1 MNSNLP
7 LGLAN
12 DIKNA
17 FGIGGETVKAEA
29 FGNGNINDT
38 YLVYIQSG
46 DSVARYIFQ
55 RVNRAVFTNPEDIA
69 KNVSGVTTHIAN
81 KLRLA
86 GEKDIERRVV
96 KYYRNISGG
105 YYHITESGDYWRV
118 MSYIYDSVC
127 FETADNTL
135 LFNTGVAFGEFQ
147 RLLSDFPAETLC
159 VTIPDF
165 HNTPVRYAQLA
176 LAADADA
183 FSRLCEVK
191 AEYDY
196 LLSQSEN
203 ACRLCR
209 LADSGAI
216 PLRVVHNDTK
226 CNNVMFDAK
235 TGRNL
240 AVVDL
245 DTVMPG
251 LIAYDFGDA
260 VRFAANPGGEDCE
273 DLSEV
278 FLDTDAFA
286 AFARGYV
293 GQIRGSVSRF
303 ELDTLAD
310 GVLAV
315 TLELAARFLTDYLC
329 GDSYFKCKK
338 ERHNLIRARAQIA
351 LARDIITKIPTIGSV
366 LDSITNRNEAW
377 FS

>member
-127 FETADNTL
+127 FDTADNTL

-159 VTIPDF
+159 VTIPNF
-165 HNTPVRYAQLA
+165 HNTPARYAQLA
-176 LAADADA
+176 LAAGADA

-278 FLDTDAFA
+278 FLDADAFA

-366 LDSITNRNEAW
+366 LDSITNRNEA
-377 FS
+377 

>member
-127 FETADNTL
+127 FDTADNTL

-165 HNTPVRYAQLA
+165 HNTPARYAQLA
-176 LAADADA
+176 LAAGADA

-235 TGRNL
+235 TGKNL

-366 LDSITNRNEAW
+366 LDSITNRNKA
-377 FS
+377 

>member
-29 FGNGNINDT
+29 FGTGNINDT

-127 FETADNTL
+127 FDTADNTL

-165 HNTPVRYAQLA
+165 HNTPARYAQLA
-176 LAADADA
+176 LAAGADA

-235 TGRNL
+235 TGKNL

-338 ERHNLIRARAQIA
+338 ERHILIRARAQIA

-366 LDSITNRNEAW
+366 LDSITNRNEA
-377 FS
+377 

>member
-366 LDSITNRNEAW
+366 LDSITNRNKA
-377 FS
+377 

>member
-127 FETADNTL
+127 FDTADNTL

-165 HNTPVRYAQLA
+165 HNTPARYAQLA
-176 LAADADA
+176 LAAGADA

-235 TGRNL
+235 TGKNL

-351 LARDIITKIPTIGSV
+351 LARDIITKIPTIRSV
-366 LDSITNRNEAW
+366 LDSITNRNEA
-377 FS
+377 

>member
-17 FGIGGETVKAEA
+17 FGIGGEPVKAEA

-55 RVNRAVFTNPEDIA
+55 HVNRAVFTNPEDIA

-96 KYYRNISGG
+96 KYYRNVSGG

-127 FETADNTL
+127 FDTADNTL

-165 HNTPVRYAQLA
+165 HNTPARYAQLA
-176 LAADADA
+176 LAAGADA

-273 DLSEV
+273 DISEV

-351 LARDIITKIPTIGSV
+351 LARDIITKIPTIRSV
-366 LDSITNRNEAW
+366 LDSITNRNEA
-377 FS
+377 

>member
-7 LGLAN
+7 FGLVN

-127 FETADNTL
+127 FDTADNTL

-165 HNTPVRYAQLA
+165 HNTPARYAQLA

-366 LDSITNRNEAW
+366 LDSITNRNEA
-377 FS
+377 

>member
-127 FETADNTL
+127 FDTADNTL

-165 HNTPVRYAQLA
+165 HNTPARYAQLA
-176 LAADADA
+176 LAAGADA

-235 TGRNL
+235 TGKNL

-286 AFARGYV
+286 AFARGYI

-366 LDSITNRNEAW
+366 LDSITNRNEA
-377 FS
+377 

>member
-127 FETADNTL
+127 FDTADNTL

-165 HNTPVRYAQLA
+165 HNTPARYAQLA
-176 LAADADA
+176 LAAGADA

-235 TGRNL
+235 TGKNL

-366 LDSITNRNEAW
+366 LDSITNRNEA
-377 FS
+377 

>member
-127 FETADNTL
+127 FDTADNTL

-165 HNTPVRYAQLA
+165 HNTPARYAQLA
-176 LAADADA
+176 LAAGADA

-235 TGRNL
+235 TGKNL

-351 LARDIITKIPTIGSV
+351 LARDIITKIPTIGSI
-366 LDSITNRNEAW
+366 LDSITNRNEA
-377 FS
+377 

>member
-38 YLVYIQSG
+38 YLVYIQNG

-127 FETADNTL
+127 FDTADNTL

-165 HNTPVRYAQLA
+165 HNTPARYAQLA
-176 LAADADA
+176 LAAGADA

-366 LDSITNRNEAW
+366 LDSITNRNEA
-377 FS
+377 

>member
-127 FETADNTL
+127 FDTADNTL

-165 HNTPVRYAQLA
+165 HNTPARYAQLA
-176 LAADADA
+176 LAAGADA

-235 TGRNL
+235 TGKNL

-338 ERHNLIRARAQIA
+338 ERHNLIRSRAQIA

-366 LDSITNRNEAW
+366 LDSITNRNEA
-377 FS
+377 

>member
-46 DSVARYIFQ
+46 DSIARYIFQ

-127 FETADNTL
+127 FDTADNTL

-165 HNTPVRYAQLA
+165 HNTPARYAQLA
-176 LAADADA
+176 LAAGADA

-366 LDSITNRNEAW
+366 LDSITNRNEA
-377 FS
+377 

>member
-165 HNTPVRYAQLA
+165 HNTPARYAQLA

-366 LDSITNRNEAW
+366 LDSITNRNEA
-377 FS
+377 

>member
-127 FETADNTL
+127 FDTADNTL

-165 HNTPVRYAQLA
+165 HNTPARYAQLA
-176 LAADADA
+176 LAAGADA

-235 TGRNL
+235 TGKNL

-260 VRFAANPGGEDCE
+260 RIFPKSSLIRMPLRHLQGAMSGRYAAAFHVSSSTRLPTVSLPLHWSLRQGFLLIIFAATVISN
-273 DLSEV
+273 
-278 FLDTDAFA
+278 AKRNA
-286 AFARGYV
+286 
-293 GQIRGSVSRF
+293 
-303 ELDTLAD
+303 
-310 GVLAV
+310 
-315 TLELAARFLTDYLC
+315 
-329 GDSYFKCKK
+329 
-338 ERHNLIRARAQIA
+338 
-351 LARDIITKIPTIGSV
+351 IILYAPAPRSPSQGT
-366 LDSITNRNEAW
+366 
-377 FS
+377 

>member
-165 HNTPVRYAQLA
+165 HNTPARYAQLA
-176 LAADADA
+176 LAAGADA

-235 TGRNL
+235 TGKNL

-366 LDSITNRNEAW
+366 LDSITNRNEA
-377 FS
+377 

>member
-366 LDSITNRNEAW
+366 LDSITNRNEA
-377 FS
+377 

>member
-165 HNTPVRYAQLA
+165 HNTPARYAQLA
-176 LAADADA
+176 LAAGADA

-235 TGRNL
+235 TGKNL

-303 ELDTLAD
+303 ELDTLAA

-366 LDSITNRNEAW
+366 LDSITNRNEA
-377 FS
+377 

>member
-46 DSVARYIFQ
+46 DSVDRYIFQ

-127 FETADNTL
+127 FDTADNTL

-165 HNTPVRYAQLA
+165 HNTPARYAQLA
-176 LAADADA
+176 LAAGADA

-235 TGRNL
+235 TGKNL

-366 LDSITNRNEAW
+366 LDSITNRNEA
-377 FS
+377 

>member
-127 FETADNTL
+127 FDTADNTL

-165 HNTPVRYAQLA
+165 HNTPARYAQLA
-176 LAADADA
+176 LAAGADA

-209 LADSGAI
+209 LADSGAM

-235 TGRNL
+235 TGKNL

-366 LDSITNRNEAW
+366 LDSITNRNEA
-377 FS
+377 

>member
-165 HNTPVRYAQLA
+165 HNTPARYAQLA

>member
-7 LGLAN
+7 FGLVN

-127 FETADNTL
+127 FDTADNTL

-165 HNTPVRYAQLA
+165 HNTPARYAQLA

-366 LDSITNRNEAW
+366 LDSITNRNKA
-377 FS
+377 

>member
-86 GEKDIERRVV
+86 GEKDIERRVI

-165 HNTPVRYAQLA
+165 HNTPARYAQLA

-235 TGRNL
+235 TGKNL

-366 LDSITNRNEAW
+366 LDSITNRNEA
-377 FS
+377 

>member
-127 FETADNTL
+127 FDTADNTL

-165 HNTPVRYAQLA
+165 HNTPARYAQLA
-176 LAADADA
+176 LAAGADA

-235 TGRNL
+235 TGKNL

-251 LIAYDFGDA
+251 LIAYDFDDA

-366 LDSITNRNEAW
+366 LDSITNRNEA
-377 FS
+377 

>member
-55 RVNRAVFTNPEDIA
+55 HVNRAVFTNPEDIA

-96 KYYRNISGG
+96 KYYRNVSGG

-127 FETADNTL
+127 FDTADNTL

-165 HNTPVRYAQLA
+165 HNTPARYAQLA
-176 LAADADA
+176 LAAGADA

-351 LARDIITKIPTIGSV
+351 LARDIITKIPTIRSV
-366 LDSITNRNEAW
+366 LDSITNRNEA
-377 FS
+377 

>member
-7 LGLAN
+7 FGLVN

-366 LDSITNRNEAW
+366 LDSITNRNKA
-377 FS
+377 

>member
-1 MNSNLP
+1 M
-7 LGLAN
+7 
-12 DIKNA
+12 
-17 FGIGGETVKAEA
+17 
-29 FGNGNINDT
+29 
-38 YLVYIQSG
+38 
-46 DSVARYIFQ
+46 
-55 RVNRAVFTNPEDIA
+55 NRAVFTNPEDIA

-366 LDSITNRNEAW
+366 LDSITNRNEA
-377 FS
+377 

>member
-127 FETADNTL
+127 FDTADNTL

-165 HNTPVRYAQLA
+165 HNTPARYAQLA
-176 LAADADA
+176 LAAGADA

-235 TGRNL
+235 TGKNL

-251 LIAYDFGDA
+251 LTAYDFGDA

-366 LDSITNRNEAW
+366 LDSITNRNEA
-377 FS
+377 

>member
-127 FETADNTL
+127 FDTADNTL

-366 LDSITNRNEAW
+366 LDSITNRNEA
-377 FS
+377 

>member
-1 MNSNLP
+1 MNSTLP
-7 LGLAN
+7 LDLAN
-12 DIKNA
+12 EIKAA
-17 FGIGGETVKAEA
+17 FGIEGEPLGAEA

-38 YLVYIQSG
+38 YLVRIQNGGGECS
-46 DSVARYIFQ
+46 YIFQ
-55 RVNRAVFTNPEDIA
+55 RVNKSVFARPEDIA
-69 KNVSGVTTHIAN
+69 RNVSGVTTHIEK
-81 KLRLA
+81 KLSAA
-86 GEKDIERRVV
+86 GEPDIERRVV

-105 YYHITESGDYWRV
+105 FYHISESGDYWRV

-127 FETADNTL
+127 FDSADNTV

-165 HNTPVRYAQLA
+165 HNTPARYEQLVS
-176 LAADADA
+176 AANKDA
-183 FSRLCEVK
+183 FSRLDGVR

-196 LLSQSEN
+196 LLAQSES

-209 LADSGAI
+209 LAEEGSI

-226 CNNVMFDAK
+226 CNNVMFDAR

-240 AVVDL
+240 AVIDL

-273 DLSEV
+273 DLSAV
-278 FLDTDAFA
+278 YLDVDAFA
-286 AFARGYV
+286 AFAKGYV
-293 GQIRGSVSRF
+293 SEIRGSVSQP

-338 ERHNLIRARAQIA
+338 ERHNLIRARAQIT
-351 LARDIITKIPTIGSV
+351 LAQDIITKLPTMRSV
-366 LDSITNRNEAW
+366 LGSITNRMQA
-377 FS
+377 

>member
-127 FETADNTL
+127 FDTADNTL

-165 HNTPVRYAQLA
+165 HNTPARYAQLA
-176 LAADADA
+176 LAAGADA

-366 LDSITNRNEAW
+366 LDSITNRNEA
-377 FS
+377 

>member
-127 FETADNTL
+127 FDTADNTL

-165 HNTPVRYAQLA
+165 HNTPARYAQLA
-176 LAADADA
+176 LAAGADA

-278 FLDTDAFA
+278 FLDTEAFA

-366 LDSITNRNEAW
+366 LDSITNRNEA
-377 FS
+377 

>member
-165 HNTPVRYAQLA
+165 HNTPARYAQLA

-366 LDSITNRNEAW
+366 LDSITNRNKA
-377 FS
+377 